1 MRPQVSFIV
10 NLYNELAQTPRRSL
24 GQTRTNMHAI
34 GVVLRE
40 NHFTFTMDRGQNIAA
55 VKWHHKVCDLS
66 D

>member
-10 NLYNELAQTPRRSL
+10 YLNNELTQSPSRSL
-24 GQTRTNMHAI
+24 GQTRTNMHSI

-40 NHFTFTMDRGQNIAA
+40 NHFTFTVDRGQNIAT
-55 VKWHHKVCDLS
+55 VKWHHKVCDLR